1 MNVLNFKTFIA
12 ESATAA
18 KINATQFEVDLVKAF
33 NELSTEGTERG
44 RKLKYQNAGAERAA
58 KSCVRAIVPQMD
70 GEPRV
75 AYRTGGKANPNVL
88 TPAYTQGGP
97 GKSVKS
103 GEPKTDIVF
112 ISGSTKY
119 RCSVK
124 NGAAAQIASAQT
136 NEMYAVLNAVYTGG
150 KGAMVA
156 RTLSQII
163 QQTGNE
169 AVYKATR
176 ERFKR
181 EFGED
186 SFDALLSRVAGLK
199 SGAGVATASEIQQ
212 MNKFLKVLGIKE
224 RLTLEMSEF
233 MNKRENRVAL
243 LREFATG
250 ELRFTN
256 PDFIATHFLE
266 WFGNGTARLHDV
278 DTFLRETLP
287 RFKFSIRD
295 RGRKSSKSGGGSRG
309 AALRI
314 DFTTPKKLQE
324 QRYEAIREELHEGL
338 RDWYASAKATIGKG
352 WQMIVRAVS
361 KIVDFFAGLLSG
373 GFSALLSFLDI
384 EPVEMEYSW

>member
-1 MNVLNFKTFIA
+1 M
-12 ESATAA
+12 
-18 KINATQFEVDLVKAF
+18 VKAF

-103 GEPKTDIVF
+103 GEPTPDIVF

>member
-1 MNVLNFKTFIA
+1 MVHLNFKTFIA
-12 ESATAA
+12 ESKTSGR
-18 KINATQFEVDLVKAF
+18 INSTQFEVDLVKAF
-33 NELSTEGTERG
+33 NEVSIEGAERG
-44 RKLKYQNAGAERAA
+44 KSLKYQSKAAENAA
-58 KSCVRAIVPQMD
+58 KSCVKRILPQMD

-75 AYRTGGKANPNVL
+75 AYRTGGKANPKVL

-112 ISGSTKY
+112 ISGSQKY

-124 NGAAAQIASAQT
+124 NGGAAQIAAAQT
-136 NEMYAVLNAVYTGG
+136 NEMYAVMNAVFTSGR
-150 KGAMVA
+150 GATVA
-156 RTLSQII
+156 RTLSEII
-163 QQTGNE
+163 SQVGNE
-169 AVYKATR
+169 AVYKAAR

-186 SFDALLSRVAGLK
+186 SLDALLSRVAGMK
-199 SGAGVATASEIQQ
+199 SGVGTASPAEIRQ
-212 MNKFLKVLGIKE
+212 MNKFLAILGIKE
-224 RLTLEMSEF
+224 RLTLEINEF
-233 MNKRENRVAL
+233 MNKRENRIAL

-266 WFGNGTARLHDV
+266 WFENGNAHLTDV

-309 AALRI
+309 AAWRV
-314 DFTTPKKLQE
+314 DFTAAKTVRE
-324 QRYEAIREELHEGL
+324 ERYEAIRGELNEGL
-338 RDWYASAKATIGKG
+338 RDWYAAAKTAVGKG
-352 WQMIVRAVS
+352 WDLLVRAVS
-361 KIVDFFAGLLSG
+361 AVVDFFARILSG
-373 GFSALLSFLDI
+373 GFSALLQFLEI

>member
-1 MNVLNFKTFIA
+1 MLSLNFKTFIA
-12 ESATAA
+12 ESAASA
-18 KINATQFEVDLVKAF
+18 KINSTQFEVDLVKAF
-33 NELSTEGTERG
+33 NEVSSEGVERG
-44 RKLKYQNAGAERAA
+44 RKLKYQNSGSERVA
-58 KSCVRAIVPQMD
+58 KSCVRSITAQIE

-75 AYRTGGKANPNVL
+75 AYRTGGKANPKVL

-112 ISGSTKY
+112 ISGSQKY

-136 NEMYAVLNAVYTGG
+136 NEIYAVLNAVYSSG
-150 KGAMVA
+150 KGAVVA
-156 RTLSQII
+156 STLSQII

-176 ERFKR
+176 EKFKR

-186 SFDALLSRVAGLK
+186 SFDALISRVAGLK
-199 SGAGVATASEIQQ
+199 SGAGPATPAEIRQ

-224 RLTLEMSEF
+224 RLTLEISEF
-233 MNKRENRVAL
+233 MNKRENRIAL

-266 WFGNGTARLHDV
+266 WFDSGTARLADV
-278 DTFLRETLP
+278 DTFLQETLP

-324 QRYEAIREELHEGL
+324 EKYEAIRQELNEGL
-338 RDWYASAKATIGKG
+338 KDWYSAAKTAVGRG
-352 WQMIVRAVS
+352 WQMIVSAVRN
-361 KIVDFFAGLLSG
+361 VVNFFARLLSG